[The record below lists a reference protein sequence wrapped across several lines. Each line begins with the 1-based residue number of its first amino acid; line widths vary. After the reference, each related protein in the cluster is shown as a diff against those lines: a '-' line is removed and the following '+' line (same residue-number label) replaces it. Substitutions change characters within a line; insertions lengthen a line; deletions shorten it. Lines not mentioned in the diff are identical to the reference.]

1 MLILENWS
9 KSQIAGIKTGIPVP
23 NPDSIP
29 LIFSYKYLIRNFE
42 LFKDLNDTELFRM
55 LADRAIES
63 TEQIDKPDGD
73 SIENGHKLYLTERK
87 IIYDFSD
94 LSVYLSKLI
103 FKIWHYTL
111 LIKTRQLLLDY
122 SKSPET

>member
-1 MLILENWS
+1 
-9 KSQIAGIKTGIPVP
+9 
-23 NPDSIP
+23 
-29 LIFSYKYLIRNFE
+29 
-42 LFKDLNDTELFRM
+42 M

-73 SIENGHKLYLTERK
+73 SLENGHKLYLKERK

-103 FKIWHYTL
+103 FKI
-111 LIKTRQLLLDY
+111 
-122 SKSPET
+122 

>member
-1 MLILENWS
+1 M
-9 KSQIAGIKTGIPVP
+9 TGIPLP
-23 NPDSIP
+23 TLDYIP
-29 LIFSYKYLIRNFE
+29 LIFSYKYFIQNFE

-73 SIENGHKLYLTERK
+73 SIENGHKSYLKERK

-103 FKIWHYTL
+103 FKI
-111 LIKTRQLLLDY
+111 
-122 SKSPET
+122 

>member
-1 MLILENWS
+1 
-9 KSQIAGIKTGIPVP
+9 
-23 NPDSIP
+23 
-29 LIFSYKYLIRNFE
+29 
-42 LFKDLNDTELFRM
+42 M

-73 SIENGHKLYLTERK
+73 SLENGHKLYLKERK

-103 FKIWHYTL
+103 FKILHYTL

-122 SKSPET
+122 SKSSET